1 MRSAAP
7 APVPRLSPQLNATAG
22 GAGGTGEHGLD
33 ILDANTSS
41 TPGDQRGITSYEKS
55 FFTITDPKREYRLCD
70 RIEVIIEARDD
81 QDRRKLRGGDYFRVK
96 IYNGALKA
104 GASADGID
112 VQYIGEGR
120 YRAQFTARWSGEV
133 FVRVIL
139 VHSAEAVDILKRAR
153 ETLPTRYGYAGRFVQ
168 TSGSTRATKD
178 VQCNVVPPEAEAVC
192 NLTNSRVHGPWF
204 CAKPAG
210 FECSSFAWTSASS
223 SYSNQ
228 ILGPLVGE
236 VTDKKLFEGN
246 FQKVKEAPLYCCVRE
261 YSLKCVLGRQL
272 KVDEDRSRVEVA
284 MFEKDTEN
292 SSWYRQ
298 SIWMVLPVTPDV
310 SAHVIKPWKGSPS
323 FLGTQRDGLQQNL
336 LRPFL
341 CVQRKSP
348 IGARGPDK
356 VTVIQQ
362 YGNDSTARG
371 CPNKSL
377 PPCTV
382 GSHINSSVA
391 AGYYL
396 DLKWFSNHCS
406 LRTWKAPDAYKCLA
420 NKTLYFHGD
429 STARQYY
436 EFLVKTLPELKPNPP
451 TKQSNWKVGPSLA
464 ESKLLNC
471 SIHYRHHGYP
481 IRNNWTNATEVKYI
495 ADALDEMVATENTVF
510 FFTIWAHMTTV
521 TLESYEERVR
531 LIRKAVERLHAR
543 SPRTLVVIKS
553 ANTREQNSLGSCLTT
568 SDWYARSLDLK
579 LREIFADYKHV
590 AFIDQWSMTVAFS
603 DKDNVHPVEA
613 VIRGGVVTLLSYM
626 CPRT

>member
-1 MRSAAP
+1 MESSTREI
-7 APVPRLSPQLNATAG
+7 G
-22 GAGGTGEHGLD
+22 
-33 ILDANTSS
+33 NTSS
-41 TPGDQRGITSYEKS
+41 TPDDQRGITNYEKS
-55 FFTITDPKREYRLCD
+55 FFTITDPKKQYRLCD

-81 QDRRKLRGGDYFRVK
+81 KDRRKLRGGDYFRVK
-96 IYNGALKA
+96 IYNRALKA

-112 VQYIGEGR
+112 VQYIGDGR

-139 VHSAEAVDILKRAR
+139 VHSAEAVDVLKRAR

-168 TSGSTRATKD
+168 TNGSTRVAKD

-192 NLTNSRVHGPWF
+192 DLTNSRVHGPWF

-210 FECSSFAWTSASS
+210 FECSSFAWTSANSA
-223 SYSNQ
+223 YSNQ

-236 VTDKKLFEGN
+236 VTDKKFFEG
-246 FQKVKEAPLYCCVRE
+246 
-261 YSLKCVLGRQL
+261 
-272 KVDEDRSRVEVA
+272 
-284 MFEKDTEN
+284 
-292 SSWYRQ
+292 
-298 SIWMVLPVTPDV
+298 
-310 SAHVIKPWKGSPS
+310 
-323 FLGTQRDGLQQNL
+323 
-336 LRPFL
+336 
-341 CVQRKSP
+341 RKSP

-371 CPNKSL
+371 CPNENL

-406 LRTWKAPDAYKCLA
+406 LRTWKAPDAYKCLT

-436 EFLVKTLPELKPNPP
+436 EFLVQTLPELKPNPP

-464 ESKLLNC
+464 ESELLNC

-553 ANTREQNSLGSCLTT
+553 ANTREQNSVASCLTT

-590 AFIDQWSMTVAFS
+590 AFIDQWAMSVAFS

-613 VIRGGVVTLLSYM
+613 VIRGGVRTLLSYM
-626 CPRT
+626 CPSS